1 MNKKT
6 ILSIVLCCTILSG
19 CKGDSSQ
26 AHATGSVQGSASSTR
41 SDAADSPEDT
51 REIRDSTPHVLVPAA
66 DGTDTYGTD
75 TVAIDASH
83 TDQGYVMV
91 RYTGSNPKVKLQITT
106 PDDNTYTYLLSQDQ
120 EYETFPL
127 PGGDGSYSLTVLE
140 NVEGDMY
147 SIACSQEIEA
157 SLADEFLPFLY
168 PNQYVNFTP
177 ESRAVEKGAELVKN
191 AHSDLEAVTSIY
203 HYIISNITYDTDK
216 AASVAY
222 GYLPDVDDTLSSK
235 TGICFDYAAITAA
248 MLRSQRIPTR
258 LEVGY
263 AGEAYH
269 AWISVYLE
277 ETGWVDNI
285 IEFHGSSWSLMDP
298 TFAAGTG
305 NSSSLKQFIGD
316 GTNYVVKYYY

>member
-1 MNKKT
+1 MSKKT
-6 ILSIVLCCTILSG
+6 ILSIVLCCVILSG
-19 CKGDSSQ
+19 CKGNSSE
-26 AHATGSVQGSASSTR
+26 AHATDSVRGSASGTR
-41 SDAADSPEDT
+41 SDTADSREDT
-51 REIRDSTPHVLVPAA
+51 RDIRDSTPNVLVPAA

-91 RYTGSNPKVKLQITT
+91 CYTGNNQKVKLQITT

-127 PGGDGSYSLTVLE
+127 PGGDGSYLLTVLE
-140 NVEGDMY
+140 NVDGDMY
-147 SIACSQEIEA
+147 STAFSQDIKV
-157 SLADEFLPFLY
+157 SIADEFLPFLY

-177 ESRAVEKGAELVKN
+177 RSAAVAKGAELAKN

-203 HYIISNITYDTDK
+203 HYVISNITYDTAK
-216 AASVAY
+216 ATSVTY
-222 GYLPDVDDTLSSK
+222 GYLPDVDETLSSG

-277 ETGWVDNI
+277 ESGWIDNI

-298 TFAAGTG
+298 TFAAGT
-305 NSSSLKQFIGD
+305 NSGSLKQFIGD
-316 GTNYVVKYYY
+316 GSNYVVKYYY

>member
-1 MNKKT
+1 
-6 ILSIVLCCTILSG
+6 
-19 CKGDSSQ
+19 
-26 AHATGSVQGSASSTR
+26 
-41 SDAADSPEDT
+41 
-51 REIRDSTPHVLVPAA
+51 
-66 DGTDTYGTD
+66 
-75 TVAIDASH
+75 
-83 TDQGYVMV
+83 MV
-91 RYTGSNPKVKLQITT
+91 CYTGSNPKVKLQITT

-235 TGICFDYAAITAA
+235 TGICLTMRRSRQPCCVLRESLQGWKSA
-248 MLRSQRIPTR
+248 MPGKPIM
-258 LEVGY
+258 
-263 AGEAYH
+263 
-269 AWISVYLE
+269 
-277 ETGWVDNI
+277 
-285 IEFHGSSWSLMDP
+285 HGSASIWKRPGGSTIL
-298 TFAAGTG
+298 
-305 NSSSLKQFIGD
+305 
-316 GTNYVVKYYY
+316 